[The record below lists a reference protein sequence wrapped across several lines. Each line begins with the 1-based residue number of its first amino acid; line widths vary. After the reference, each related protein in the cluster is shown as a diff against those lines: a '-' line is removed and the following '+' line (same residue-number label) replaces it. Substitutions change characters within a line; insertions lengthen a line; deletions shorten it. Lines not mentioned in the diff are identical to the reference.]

1 MGYYNFDSGGKFFFF
16 GKREYEIFSAHIWTA
31 IIYTH
36 TVNPA
41 LPPSRGSPWPS
52 TVAVS
57 AYPALD
63 LQDRQYIKFSLLTL
77 YFYVHCIVLKKKQK
91 KITIFQFLN

>member
-16 GKREYEIFSAHIWTA
+16 GKREYEIFSSHIWTA

-36 TVNPA
+36 TVNQA
-41 LPPSRGSPWPS
+41 LPPSTGSPWPS

-57 AYPALD
+57 AYLALD
-63 LQDRQYIKFSLLTL
+63 LQDRQYIKISLLTL
-77 YFYVHCIVLKKKQK
+77 YFQVHCIVKKKQK
-91 KITIFQFLN
+91 TKLYFNS